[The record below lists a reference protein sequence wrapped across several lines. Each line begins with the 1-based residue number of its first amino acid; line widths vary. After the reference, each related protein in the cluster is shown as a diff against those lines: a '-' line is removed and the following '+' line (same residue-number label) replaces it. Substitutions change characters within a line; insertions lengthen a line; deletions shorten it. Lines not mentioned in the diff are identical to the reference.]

1 MPSAAYGTTVDAAG
15 VSIAKTLT
23 VTADSATGLEVAL
36 PVAHAISSWVKTDA
50 DTAAGNF
57 TAGHGQTDGTYD
69 VYWTGGKRVGVAVT
83 IVTNAAVFEGGT
95 GTDFPANGT
104 TTVVCCKQVAANVA
118 LDGDEAELVA
128 LSLEYTDAA
137 ATSVGYVNC
146 LDADDDSITTVDLV
160 ANTPQVWTGSSAT
173 TKFTGDPITD
183 ITASH
188 SNTSYAGTLK
198 IIVMQDSTP

>member
-1 MPSAAYGTTVDAAG
+1 MPSATYGTTVDAAG
-15 VSIAKTLT
+15 VSISKSLT
-23 VTADSATGLEVAL
+23 VTADSATGLEITL

-69 VYWTGGKRVGVAVT
+69 VFWTGGKRVGVTVT
-83 IVTNAAVFEGGT
+83 IVTNAATFEGGS
-95 GTDFPANGT
+95 GDDFPASAT
-104 TTVVCCKQVAANVA
+104 TTVVCCKQVAINAA

-137 ATSVGYVNC
+137 ATSVGYMDFLSAAPASVEVVN
-146 LDADDDSITTVDLV
+146 LV
-160 ANTPQVWTGSSAT
+160 ANTPQVWTGSGAT

-188 SNTSYAGTLK
+188 NNTSLAATLK